1 MSTAASPTVAS
12 SFVTGLATQLR
23 VIHAVAL
30 RETRTRFGAHQ
41 LGYLWAILEPLFWIG
56 TFWGLFALAGR
67 EAPNGMPI
75 VAFLATGVIPYE
87 IAMKTADRCAN
98 AISGNKSLLFYPQ
111 VKTLDLVIAR
121 GTLEG
126 ATYGAIFLII
136 LGGEALVTQHFV
148 IDDVLLVCVGLG
160 LGCLFGTSL
169 GLVLCTLSVLSNS
182 VERLRGPLFR
192 PVFWMSGLF
201 FTAESLP
208 TNVRDFMLWNPV
220 LHCVELV
227 RDGWFASYH
236 ARHASIAYVLACIVV
251 LLFAGLTLERV
262 VRAKVEVT

>member
-1 MSTAASPTVAS
+1 MTTAGVDFAR
-12 SFVTGLATQLR
+12 GLATQLR
-23 VIHAVAL
+23 VVHAVAL

-56 TFWGLFALAGR
+56 TFWGLFALVGR
-67 EAPNGMPI
+67 QAPNGMNI

-87 IAMKTADRCAN
+87 IAMKTADRCSN
-98 AISGNKSLLFYPQ
+98 AISANKALLFYPQ
-111 VKTLDLVIAR
+111 VNTLDLIVAR
-121 GTLEG
+121 ATLEG

-136 LGGEALVTQHFV
+136 LGGEALFAQSFQ
-148 IDDVLLVCVGLG
+148 IDDVLLVCAGLG
-160 LGCLFGTSL
+160 LGCLFGGSL
-169 GLVLCTLSVLSNS
+169 GLVFCTLSVLSNA
-182 VERLRGPLFR
+182 VDRLRGPLMR

-208 TNVRDFMLWNPV
+208 TNVQKVMLWNPI

-227 RDGWFASYH
+227 RDGWFPSYH
-236 ARHASIAYVLACIVV
+236 AHHASVAYVLGCTVV

-262 VRAKVEVT
+262 VRHRVEVT